1 MQEVQEDFRD
11 KDDFKQFERILQE
24 KIDEGKKNNR
34 VLGTLG

>member
-24 KIDEGKKNNR
+24 KIEEANRNNR
-34 VLGTLG
+34 DLGTA